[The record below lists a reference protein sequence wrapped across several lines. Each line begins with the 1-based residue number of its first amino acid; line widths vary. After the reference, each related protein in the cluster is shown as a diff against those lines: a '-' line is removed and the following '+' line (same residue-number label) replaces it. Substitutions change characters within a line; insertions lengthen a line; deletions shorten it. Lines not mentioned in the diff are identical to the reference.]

1 VETVILGLG
10 ANLGDPVRQI
20 GEAVAALR
28 EWVRIDRVSSVYRT
42 EPVGFRDQPDF
53 YNVVAAGRTE
63 LAPQE
68 LLHAVLSLEAAMGR
82 LRGVRDGP
90 RAIDI
95 DLLDHGGRVMEAP
108 GLTLPHPR
116 LHQRAFVLVP
126 LAEAAPEWRHP
137 VHLQTARELLSTAGA
152 RERVERV
159 GALSV
164 SPAGGP

>member
-1 VETVILGLG
+1 METVILGLG
-10 ANLGDPVRQI
+10 ANLGDPARQI
-20 GEAVAALR
+20 AEAVEALR
-28 EWVRIDRVSSVYRT
+28 AWVRIERVSSLYRT

-53 YNVVAAGRTE
+53 HNAVAVGTTA
-63 LAPQE
+63 LAPEE
-68 LLHAVLSLEAAMGR
+68 LLRAVLSVEEAMGR
-82 LRGVRDGP
+82 RRSFRDAP
-90 RAIDI
+90 RAVDI

-116 LHQRAFVLVP
+116 LHERAFVLVP

-137 VHLQTARELLSTAGA
+137 VHLRTARELLSTAGA

-164 SPAGGP
+164 SGAGGP